1 MRHQREREV
10 HRFWPAV
17 EPAVWRQWV
26 VAVMFAV
33 VTTGAAGA
41 GYVWAAR
48 PDAVELADLRKRVDR
63 LDVIAERVLTMTPAE
78 RRQFDAVMRGTGV
91 LK

>member
-1 MRHQREREV
+1 
-10 HRFWPAV
+10 
-17 EPAVWRQWV
+17 
-26 VAVMFAV
+26 MFAV
-33 VTTGAAGA
+33 VTTGAASA

-48 PDAVELADLRKRVDR
+48 PDAAELVDLRARMDR

-78 RRQFDAVMRGTGV
+78 RRQFDALMKGTGV